1 MKSVLTLLLQRV
13 AQGPVYFTHA
23 VDEKGRETK
32 VVRSTTSPTNQK
44 HLHALALEGYVAE
57 TVTGTLIPQET
68 TVTYTLTAKGREFL
82 GLHAATPRPVH
93 RSLPLSDK
101 QLEAEGIE

>member
-23 VDEKGRETK
+23 VDPQGRETK
-32 VVRSTTSPTNQK
+32 VVRSTTSPSNQK
-44 HLHALALEGYVAE
+44 HLHALALEGYVAAAI
-57 TVTGTLIPQET
+57 TGTPTPPET
-68 TVTYTLTAKGREFL
+68 TVTYRLTAKGREFL
-82 GLHAATPRPVH
+82 GLHAPTPRPIH
-93 RSLPLSDK
+93 RALPLTDK